1 DEDVLRRVQST
12 ILQVQEDCEKLR
24 SVTGHLVDE
33 HRQKQRD
40 IEALFLSLEKL
51 GKEKADK
58 EDLVTEM
65 DVKADRAALA
75 AKVNRTQFDA
85 TVEHLNGM
93 VQDMLDRI
101 TGQEQ
106 DWRHVQQKLLEE
118 MDSKL
123 DRLELPP
130 FRQRLEERWKS
141 LLKQLQEKAPRAEAD
156 DAAGIRRQLLAHF
169 HCVSCDRPL
178 SMMVPSA

>member
-1 DEDVLRRVQST
+1 DEEVLRHIQAT
-12 ILQVQEDCEKLR
+12 ILQVQEDCEKLN
-24 SVTGHLVDE
+24 SVTGDLVDDR
-33 HRQKQRD
+33 HQKQKD

-51 GKEKADK
+51 EKEKADK

-75 AKVNRTQFDA
+75 AKVSCTQFDA
-85 TVEHLNGM
+85 TMEHLNKM

-106 DWRHVQQKLLEE
+106 DWHRIQQKLVEE

-123 DRLELPP
+123 DRLELTP
-130 FRQRLEERWKS
+130 FHQRLEERWKS
-141 LLKQLQEKAPRAEAD
+141 LLKQLQEKAPRTEAD
-156 DAAGIRRQLLAHF
+156 EAAGIRK
-169 HCVSCDRPL
+169 
-178 SMMVPSA
+178 